1 MRKVKKLLGLLLAA
15 VMVLAMGVPTF
26 AASGGYSIKINDE
39 SSEHTYVAYQV
50 FRGTVSVSDNGQTLS
65 NVEWGD
71 GVNGEALLA
80 ALKGP
85 EGTLTAY
92 QTCTS
97 AAEVAKV
104 LEGYDDDSQAIKEFS
119 DIVGQHLSETTS
131 GTLSAYD
138 EASKSYTISGL
149 AAGYYFIKDADTV
162 AETDAYTDFIL
173 KLTNDETITRKADVP
188 SVEKKVQE
196 DDKDITYGEED
207 DNYGEGYNDV
217 ADWNIGDPVPFKLIG
232 TLPTN
237 FADYDTYQYIFHD
250 TLSTGLSLNQDTIH
264 VYMASD
270 KAGTKDKKEL
280 HGYTVNVPGT
290 EEENQCSFEVAFADL
305 TNSETVGEEVT
316 ANKYIIV
323 EYTATLNKDAEIGL
337 PGNPNRVYL
346 EFSNNPN
353 SGGEGDTG
361 KTPEDKVIVFTYEL
375 DATKVDGEHT
385 DTKLKDAEFV
395 LYKEVDGVKQYA
407 QVAQEDQIDQET
419 QEITIKKGT
428 IIGWDPAV
436 SESENSITYPE
447 NSTLKSDENGLFKV
461 IGLDDGTYW
470 LKETKAPDGYNLIT
484 DPIMI
489 VITANTENDQ
499 HWEATEEPDNA
510 LVGLHIDVT
519 AGGKETSGTGVIDTG
534 VVSTDVENNQG
545 AELPETGGMGTTIFY
560 VLGAILVLG
569 AGGLLIARRRTDS
582 EK

>member
-26 AASGGYSIKINDE
+26 AASGDYSIKINDE
-39 SSEHTYVAYQV
+39 SSGHTYVAYQV
-50 FRGTVSVSDNGQTLS
+50 FKGTVSDNGQTLS

-85 EGTLTAY
+85 EGTPTAY

-97 AAEVAKV
+97 AAGVAKV

-131 GTLSAYD
+131 GTLSAYG

-188 SVEKKVQE
+188 TVEKKVQE
-196 DDKDITYGEED
+196 DDKDITNGENE
-207 DNYGEGYNDV
+207 NYGEGYNDV
-217 ADWNIGDPVPFKLIG
+217 ADWNIGDAVPFKLIG

-237 FADYDTYQYIFHD
+237 LSDYDTYQYIFHD
-250 TLSTGLSLNQDTIH
+250 TLSEGLDLNRDSIR

-375 DATKVDGEHT
+375 DATKVEGGDGENAGK
-385 DTKLKDAEFV
+385 KLKDAEFK
-395 LYKEVDGVKQYA
+395 LYDANGKYVIVDDEGKV
-407 QVAQEDQIDQET
+407 T
-419 QEITIKKGT
+419 
-428 IIGWDPAV
+428 GWADN
-436 SESENSITYPE
+436 EEGG
-447 NSTLKSDENGLFKV
+447 STLKSGEDGLFKV
-461 IGLDDGTYW
+461 IGLDDGTYY
-470 LKETKAPDGYNLIT
+470 LKETKAPDGYNMIT
-484 DPIMI
+484 DPIKI
-489 VITANTENDQ
+489 EIKATTVNDQ
-499 HWEATEEPDNA
+499 EWTAMEGPSDA
-510 LVGLHIDVT
+510 LTALEIKVTVGST
-519 AGGKETSGTGVIDTG
+519 TTSGNGDTESG
-534 VVSTDVENNQG
+534 IVETDIKNNKG

-569 AGGLLIARRRTDS
+569 AGGLLIARKRTDS

>member
-138 EASKSYTISGL
+138 EDSKSYTISGL

-337 PGNPNRVYL
+337 PGNPNKVYL

-385 DTKLKDAEFV
+385 DTKLKDAEFK
-395 LYKEVDGVKQYA
+395 LYDENGKYVIVDADGKV
-407 QVAQEDQIDQET
+407 T
-419 QEITIKKGT
+419 
-428 IIGWDPAV
+428 GWADNEAGG
-436 SESENSITYPE
+436 
-447 NSTLKSDENGLFKV
+447 STLKSDENGLFKV

-484 DPIMI
+484 NPIKI
-489 VITANTENDQ
+489 EIKATTVNDQ
-499 HWEATEEPDNA
+499 DWTAMEGPADA
-510 LVGLHIDVT
+510 LKVLEIKVTVGST
-519 AGGKETSGTGVIDTG
+519 TTSGNGDTESG
-534 VVSTDVENNQG
+534 IVETDIKNNKG

-569 AGGLLIARRRTDS
+569 AGGLLIVRRRTDS

>member
-26 AASGGYSIKINDE
+26 AASGNYSIKINDE
-39 SSEHTYVAYQV
+39 SSGHTYVAYQV
-50 FRGTVSVSDNGQTLS
+50 FKGTVSDNGQTLS
-65 NVEWGD
+65 DVDWGD
-71 GVNGEALLA
+71 GVNGEELLA

-85 EGTLTAY
+85 EETPTAY
-92 QTCTS
+92 QTCTT

-104 LEGYDDDSQAIKEFS
+104 LEGYTDDSQAIKEFS
-119 DIVGQHLSETTS
+119 DIVGQHLSETMS

-138 EASKSYTISGL
+138 EVSKNYTISGL

-188 SVEKKVQE
+188 TVEKKVQE
-196 DDKDITYGEED
+196 DDKDITNGENE
-207 DNYGEGYNDV
+207 NYGEGYNDV
-217 ADWNIGDPVPFKLIG
+217 ADWNIGDAVPFKLIG

-250 TLSTGLSLNQDTIH
+250 TLSAGLDLNEESIA
-264 VYMASD
+264 VYYASD
-270 KAGTKDKKEL
+270 KAGTDKTSISSDN
-280 HGYTVNVPGT
+280 YTIHVPGT
-290 EEENQCSFEVAFADL
+290 EDADQCSFEVAFADL
-305 TNSETVGEEVT
+305 TSVKGVT
-316 ANKYIIV
+316 AKKYIIV

-337 PGNPNRVYL
+337 PGNPNKVYL

-361 KTPEDKVIVFTYEL
+361 ETPEDKVIVFTYEL
-375 DATKVDGEHT
+375 DVTKVEGGDGENAGK
-385 DTKLKDAEFV
+385 KLKDAEFK
-395 LYKEVDGVKQYA
+395 LYDANGKYVIVDDEGKV
-407 QVAQEDQIDQET
+407 T
-419 QEITIKKGT
+419 
-428 IIGWDPAV
+428 GWADTEAGG
-436 SESENSITYPE
+436 
-447 NSTLKSDENGLFKV
+447 STLKSDENGLFKV

-484 DPIMI
+484 NPIKI
-489 VITANTENDQ
+489 EIKATTVNDQ
-499 HWEATEEPDNA
+499 DWTAMEGPADA
-510 LVGLHIDVT
+510 LKVLEIKVTVGST
-519 AGGKETSGTGVIDTG
+519 TTSGNGDTESG
-534 VVSTDVENNQG
+534 IVATDIQNNKG

-569 AGGLLIARRRTDS
+569 AGVLLIARRRTDS

>member
-138 EASKSYTISGL
+138 EDSKSYTISGL

-337 PGNPNRVYL
+337 PGNPNKVYL

-385 DTKLKDAEFV
+385 DTKLKDAEFK
-395 LYKEVDGVKQYA
+395 LYDENGKYVIVDADGKV
-407 QVAQEDQIDQET
+407 T
-419 QEITIKKGT
+419 
-428 IIGWDPAV
+428 GWADNEAGG
-436 SESENSITYPE
+436 
-447 NSTLKSDENGLFKV
+447 STLKSDENGLFKV

-484 DPIMI
+484 NPIKI
-489 VITANTENDQ
+489 EIKATTVNDQ
-499 HWEATEEPDNA
+499 DWTAMEGPADA
-510 LVGLHIDVT
+510 LKVLEIKVTVGST
-519 AGGKETSGTGVIDTG
+519 TTSGNGDTESG
-534 VVSTDVENNQG
+534 IVETDIKNNKG

-560 VLGAILVLG
+560 VLGAILVIG
-569 AGGLLIARRRTDS
+569 AGVLLIARRRTDS

>member
-26 AASGGYSIKINDE
+26 AASGGYTITINNALDG
-39 SSEHTYVAYQV
+39 HTYEAYQV
-50 FRGTVSVSDNGQTLS
+50 FAGDLSENGKTLS
-65 NVEWGD
+65 NVTWGD
-71 GVNGEALLA
+71 GVDYTAILT
-80 ALKGP
+80 ALKGT
-85 EGTLTAY
+85 EEETTVYENCTTA
-92 QTCTS
+92 
-97 AAEVAKV
+97 ADVAKV
-104 LEGYDDDSQAIKEFS
+104 LEGHKDEPQAMKDFA
-119 DIVGQHLSETTS
+119 DIVGQHLTKTTS
-131 GTLSAYD
+131 GTLSGYNSD
-138 EASKSYTISGL
+138 NQSYTISGL
-149 AAGYYFIKDADTV
+149 AAGYYLVKDKDGSVSGA
-162 AETDAYTDFIL
+162 DAYTDFIL
-173 KLTNDETITRKADVP
+173 KVTNDTEVTPKSDVP
-188 SVEKKVQE
+188 TVEKKVQE

-217 ADWNIGDPVPFKLIG
+217 ADWNIGDAVPFKLIG

-250 TLSTGLSLNQDTIH
+250 TLSTGLDLNEGSIK
-264 VYMASD
+264 VYYASD
-270 KAGTKDKKEL
+270 KAGTDKTEISSEKYE
-280 HGYTVNVPGT
+280 VNVPET
-290 EEENQCSFEVAFADL
+290 VEDNYSFEVAFADL
-305 TNSETVGEEVT
+305 TSVEGVT
-316 ANKYIIV
+316 AEKYIIV
-323 EYTATLNKDAEIGL
+323 EYTATLNKGAAIGL
-337 PGNPNRVYL
+337 PGNPNKVYL

-361 KTPEDKVIVFTYEL
+361 ETPEDKVIVFTYEL
-375 DATKVDGEHT
+375 DVTKVDGE
-385 DTKLKDAEFV
+385 DAGTKLKDAEFV
-395 LYKEVDGVKQYA
+395 LYKVVDGVKQYA
-407 QVAQEDQIDQET
+407 QVAQEDQKDQVT

-428 IIGWDPAV
+428 IIGWAPAV
-436 SESENSITYPE
+436 SESEDSITYPD

-484 DPIMI
+484 DPIRI
-489 VITANTENDQ
+489 VITADTENDQ
-499 HWEATEEPDNA
+499 HWEATEEPEDA

-519 AGGKETSGTGVIDTG
+519 AGGEETSGTGNLDTG

-545 AELPETGGMGTTIFY
+545 AELPETGGVGTTIFY

>member
-26 AASGGYSIKINDE
+26 AASGSYTLTISGASDG
-39 SSEHTYVAYQV
+39 HTYEAYQI
-50 FRGTVSVSDNGQTLS
+50 FAGDLSENEQTLS
-65 NVEWGD
+65 NVKWGD

-80 ALKGP
+80 ALKGTEEEP
-85 EGTLTAY
+85 TAY
-92 QTCTS
+92 QTCMT
-97 AAEVAKV
+97 AADVAKV
-104 LEGYDDDSQAIKEFS
+104 LESYENNSSEMKAFA
-119 DIVGQHLSETTS
+119 DIAGQHLTKTTS
-131 GTLSAYD
+131 GTASAYNED
-138 EASKSYTISGL
+138 SKSYTISGL
-149 AAGYYFIKDADTV
+149 AAGYYLVKDKDDSV
-162 AETDAYTDFIL
+162 PGTDAYTDFIL
-173 KLTNDETITRKADVP
+173 KVVQNTTVTPKSDVP
-188 SVEKKVQE
+188 TVEKKVQE
-196 DDKDITYGEED
+196 DDKYNQDGGYG
-207 DNYGEGYNDV
+207 NGYNDV
-217 ADWNIGDPVPFKLIG
+217 ADWNIGDAVPFKLIG

-250 TLSTGLSLNQDTIH
+250 TLSAGLSLNQDTIH

-375 DATKVDGEHT
+375 DATKVEGGDGENAGK
-385 DTKLKDAEFV
+385 KLKDAEFK
-395 LYKEVDGVKQYA
+395 LYDANGKYVIVDDEGKV
-407 QVAQEDQIDQET
+407 T
-419 QEITIKKGT
+419 
-428 IIGWDPAV
+428 GWADN
-436 SESENSITYPE
+436 EEGG
-447 NSTLKSDENGLFKV
+447 STLKSGEDGLFKV
-461 IGLDDGTYW
+461 IGLDDGTYY
-470 LKETKAPDGYNLIT
+470 LKETKAPDGYNMIT
-484 DPIMI
+484 DPIKI
-489 VITANTENDQ
+489 EIKATTVNDQ
-499 HWEATEEPDNA
+499 EWTAMEGPSDA
-510 LVGLHIDVT
+510 LTALEIKVTVGST
-519 AGGKETSGTGVIDTG
+519 TTSGTGDTESG
-534 VVSTDVENNQG
+534 IVATDIENNKG

>member
-26 AASGGYSIKINDE
+26 AASGSYTLTISGASDG
-39 SSEHTYVAYQV
+39 HTYEAYQI
-50 FRGTVSVSDNGQTLS
+50 FAGDLSENEQTLS
-65 NVEWGD
+65 NVKWGD

-80 ALKGP
+80 ALKGTEEEP
-85 EGTLTAY
+85 TAY
-92 QTCTS
+92 QTCMT
-97 AAEVAKV
+97 AADVAKV
-104 LEGYDDDSQAIKEFS
+104 LESYENNSSEMKAFA
-119 DIVGQHLSETTS
+119 DIAGQHLTKTTS
-131 GTLSAYD
+131 GTASAYNED
-138 EASKSYTISGL
+138 SKSYTISGL
-149 AAGYYFIKDADTV
+149 AAGYYLVKDKDDSV
-162 AETDAYTDFIL
+162 PGTDAYTDFIL
-173 KLTNDETITRKADVP
+173 KVVQNTTVTPKSDVP
-188 SVEKKVQE
+188 TVEKKVQE
-196 DDKDITYGEED
+196 DDKYNQDGGYG
-207 DNYGEGYNDV
+207 NGYNDV
-217 ADWNIGDPVPFKLIG
+217 ADWNIGDAVPFKLIG

-250 TLSTGLSLNQDTIH
+250 TLSAGLSLNQDTIH

-375 DATKVDGEHT
+375 DATKVEGGDGENAGK
-385 DTKLKDAEFV
+385 KLKDAEFK
-395 LYKEVDGVKQYA
+395 LYDANGKYVIVDDEGKV
-407 QVAQEDQIDQET
+407 T
-419 QEITIKKGT
+419 
-428 IIGWDPAV
+428 GWADN
-436 SESENSITYPE
+436 EEGG
-447 NSTLKSDENGLFKV
+447 STLKSGEDGLFKV
-461 IGLDDGTYW
+461 IGLDDGSYY
-470 LKETKAPDGYNLIT
+470 LKETKAPDGYNMIT
-484 DPIMI
+484 DPIKI
-489 VITANTENDQ
+489 EIKATTVNDQ
-499 HWEATEEPDNA
+499 EWTAMEGPSDA
-510 LVGLHIDVT
+510 LTALEIKVTVGST
-519 AGGKETSGTGVIDTG
+519 TTSGTGDTESG
-534 VVSTDVENNQG
+534 IVATDIENNKG

-569 AGGLLIARRRTDS
+569 AGGLLIARRRTDP

>member
-26 AASGGYSIKINDE
+26 AASGGYTITINNALAG
-39 SSEHTYVAYQV
+39 HTYEAYQV
-50 FRGTVSVSDNGQTLS
+50 FAGDLSEDKKTLS
-65 NVEWGD
+65 NVTWGD
-71 GVNGEALLA
+71 GVDGTAILT
-80 ALKGP
+80 ALKGT
-85 EGTLTAY
+85 EEETTAY
-92 QTCTS
+92 ENCMT
-97 AAEVAKV
+97 AADVAKL
-104 LEGYDDDSQAIKEFS
+104 LEDYTDDSQAMKDFA
-119 DIVGQHLSETTS
+119 DIVGQHLTETTS
-131 GTLSAYD
+131 GTLSEYNSED
-138 EASKSYTISGL
+138 QSYTISGL
-149 AAGYYFIKDADTV
+149 AAGYYLVKDKDGSV
-162 AETDAYTDFIL
+162 SGTDAYTDFIL
-173 KLTNDETITRKADVP
+173 KVVKDTTATPKSDVP
-188 SVEKKVQE
+188 TVEKKVQE

-217 ADWNIGDPVPFKLIG
+217 ADWNIGDAVPFKLIG

-250 TLSTGLSLNQDTIH
+250 TLSTGLSLNRDSIH

-270 KAGTKDKKEL
+270 KAGTMDKKEL

-316 ANKYIIV
+316 ADKYIIV

-337 PGNPNRVYL
+337 PGNPNKVYL

-375 DATKVDGEHT
+375 DATKVDGE
-385 DTKLKDAEFV
+385 DANTKLKDAEFV

-428 IIGWDPAV
+428 IIGWAPAV
-436 SESENSITYPE
+436 SETEDSIIYPE
-447 NSTLKSDENGLFKV
+447 NSTLKSDEEGLFKV
-461 IGLDDGTYW
+461 SGLDDGTYW

-484 DPIMI
+484 DPIRI
-489 VITANTENDQ
+489 VITADTENDQ
-499 HWEATEEPDNA
+499 HWEATEEPEDA
-510 LVGLHIDVT
+510 LTKLEIGVTVGST
-519 AGGKETSGTGVIDTG
+519 TTSGTGNTESGIVA
-534 VVSTDVENNQG
+534 TDIENNKG